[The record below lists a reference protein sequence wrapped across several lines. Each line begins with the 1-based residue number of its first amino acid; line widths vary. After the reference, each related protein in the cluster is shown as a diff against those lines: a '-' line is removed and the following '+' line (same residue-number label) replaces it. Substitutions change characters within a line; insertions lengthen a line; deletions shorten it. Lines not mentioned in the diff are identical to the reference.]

1 MAHSLITTFAYGL
14 TAGNTAS
21 SPLQL
26 AQERGCVDAQGT
38 LTREGQSLSKALSRQ
53 AGMISDFRIR

>member
-26 AQERGCVDAQGT
+26 AQDRGWVDVQGN
-38 LTREGQSLSKALSRQ
+38 LAKGSRSLKRCPVKRA
-53 AGMISDFRIR
+53 